1 MIYELFLVRE
11 RHFSPEYGVLSRET
25 GIFSQD
31 TATMSRHVG
40 EPSVS
45 FEVVCVWMRCV
56 GAAAVS
62 FRWLIRPFAPLSLAG
77 QCTPCRE
84 GTGWMRKIMDRL
96 VTGDAEIKE
105 IDMLEEL
112 SMQIEGHTICALG
125 DAAAWP
131 VQGLIRAF
139 RPEIEMRIM
148 KKQQG
153 KLV

>member
-1 MIYELFLVRE
+1 MVESAWTAAFVPLSVPLKIDAPNCTGVT
-11 RHFSPEYGVLSRET
+11 PEVT
-25 GIFSQD
+25 D
-31 TATMSRHVG
+31 
-40 EPSVS
+40 
-45 FEVVCVWMRCV
+45 
-56 GAAAVS
+56 GAAADGSSAAAVTVFDKS
-62 FRWLIRPFAPLSLAG
+62 TDIIAAIARLSKFYEHESCG

-96 VTGDAEIKE
+96 VTGEAEVKE

-112 SMQIEGHTICALG
+112 SYQIEGHTICALG

-148 KKQQG
+148 KRQQSTATRPLG
-153 KLV
+153 S